1 MDMIALQL
9 RGAVIVSSSLSIVQ
23 GTKPFNIIHR
33 TEELSS
39 LSPKIA
45 ISSPWNLL
53 GETKC
58 NSRYKG
64 T

>member
-9 RGAVIVSSSLSIVQ
+9 RGAVIFSSSLSIVQ

-45 ISSPWNLL
+45 ISSP
-53 GETKC
+53 
-58 NSRYKG
+58 
-64 T
+64 